1 MRRSLRSRLLA
12 WTIGGM
18 ALLVALFAVGV
29 YAAAHRALVG
39 GFEESLA
46 ATARALAASVKQ
58 EPKKIEVEFDEREM
72 PEFRRPDRPGYFQL
86 WGPDGAVLKRSASLA
101 PSTGGRTGPAA
112 DLPRLEGTSGAA
124 VFHDLALPDGRPGR
138 AVVLLFLPQVEED
151 DEDGHRKAP
160 PAPQPVTLIV
170 ARETAGLDAELAAIR
185 WLMAGAAGA
194 TLLLTLVV
202 AALVVRQGLRPLETL
217 AARIAA
223 VREENLDAAIP
234 VEGMPRELA
243 PVGERLNDLL
253 RRLGDVLGRE
263 RAFTADAA
271 HELRT
276 PLAGIRSTIEVAL
289 ARPRKPDEYGR
300 ALADCLDIA
309 RQMQTLVDN
318 LLVLTRME
326 GGQVALR
333 PEVVRVGELL
343 EALWRPHA
351 AEAQARGIV
360 LERRLPADLQ
370 CTADRD
376 LLVMVVSNLL
386 ANAVEYANDGG
397 RIEVLGQAADDTL
410 ELSVANTGCTLS
422 AAEVRHVFD
431 RFWRGDSART
441 GTGVHC
447 GLGLSLVERAVQA
460 LGGAVSATVSPYGPV
475 LGGGRFVVR
484 VTLPA
489 ALP

>member
-86 WGPDGAVLKRSASLA
+86 WGPDGAVLKRSASL
-101 PSTGGRTGPAA
+101 GAA
-112 DLPRLEGTSGAA
+112 DLPRLEGTSGAT
-124 VFHDLALPDGRPGR
+124 VFHNLALPDGRPGR
-138 AVVLLFLPQVEED
+138 AVVLLFLPQVEEEE
-151 DEDGHRKAP
+151 EDGPSKAP

-194 TLLLTLVV
+194 TLLATLVV
-202 AALVVRQGLRPLETL
+202 AALVVRQGLRPLEAL

-289 ARPRKPDEYGR
+289 ARPRKPEEYGQ

-376 LLVMVVSNLL
+376 LLAMVVSNLL

-447 GLGLSLVERAVQA
+447 GLGLSLVERAVHA
-460 LGGAVSATVSPYGPV
+460 LGGAVSATVSGPVRPPV

>member
-1 MRRSLRSRLLA
+1 MMRSLRSRLLA

-46 ATARALAASVKQ
+46 GTARALAASVKQ
-58 EPKKIEVEFDEREM
+58 EEKKIEVEFDEREM

-86 WGPDGAVLKRSASLA
+86 WGPDGAVLKRSASLV
-101 PSTGGRTGPAA
+101 AA

-124 VFHDLALPDGRPGR
+124 VFHNLALPDGRPGR
-138 AVVLLFLPQVEED
+138 AVVLIFLPRVEEEE
-151 DEDGHRKAP
+151 EDGQRKAP
-160 PAPQPVTLIV
+160 PAPQPVALIV

-202 AALVVRQGLRPLETL
+202 AALVVRQGLRPLEAL

-289 ARPRKPDEYGR
+289 ARPRKPDEYGQ

-351 AEAQARGIV
+351 AQAQARGIV
-360 LERRLPADLQ
+360 LERCLPTDLQ

-422 AAEVRHVFD
+422 AAEVPHVFD
-431 RFWRGDSART
+431 RFWRGDPART
-441 GTGVHC
+441 GTGIHC
-447 GLGLSLVERAVQA
+447 GLGLSLVERAVRA
-460 LGGAVSATVSPYGPV
+460 LRGAVSAAVS
-475 LGGGRFVVR
+475 GGRFVVR

-489 ALP
+489 R

>member
-1 MRRSLRSRLLA
+1 MMRSLRSRLLA

-29 YAAAHRALVG
+29 YAAAHRALMG

-46 ATARALAASVKQ
+46 GTARALAASVKQ
-58 EPKKIEVEFDEREM
+58 ETKEIEVEFDEREM
-72 PEFRRPDRPGYFQL
+72 SEFHRPDRPDYFQL
-86 WGPDGAVLKRSASLA
+86 WGPDGAVLKRSTSLA
-101 PSTGGRTGPAA
+101 AG
-112 DLPRLEGTSGAA
+112 DLPRLEGTLGAA
-124 VFHDLALPDGRPGR
+124 VFHNLSLPDGRPGR
-138 AVVLLFLPQVEED
+138 AVVFVFLPRVEEEE
-151 DEDGHRKAP
+151 EDGQRKVP

-185 WLMAGAAGA
+185 WIMAGAAGA

-202 AALVVRQGLRPLETL
+202 AALVVRQGLRPLEAL

-223 VREENLDAAIP
+223 VREDSLDAAIP
-234 VEGMPRELA
+234 VEGMPREMA

-253 RRLGDVLGRE
+253 RRLRDVLGRE

-289 ARPRKPDEYGR
+289 ARPRKPDEYGQ

-333 PEVVRVGELL
+333 PEVVRVAELL

-351 AEAQARGIV
+351 AQAQARGIV

-376 LLVMVVSNLL
+376 LLAMVVSNLL

-422 AAEVRHVFD
+422 AAEVTHVFD
-431 RFWRGDSART
+431 RFWRGDAART
-441 GTGVHC
+441 GTGIHC
-447 GLGLSLVERAVQA
+447 GLGLSLVERAAHA
-460 LGGAVSATVSPYGPV
+460 LGGAVSAAVS
-475 LGGGRFVVR
+475 GGRFVVR
-484 VTLPA
+484 LTLPA
-489 ALP
+489 R